1 MRGILRGLG
10 TKPVPG
16 GRTSRTGDDALSP
29 IEMSD
34 DQRRLQLLDDFEAAG
49 IAWFWAT
56 DDQNRVVYLSPSAAE
71 FFGVSHAELIGRPLA
86 SLFTLETDAN
96 DEAAERPLPFLL
108 SARTK
113 FTNLTVRVAGDT
125 DEEPRWWAISGR
137 PFQNPE
143 GAFLGY
149 RGGAK
154 DVTAD
159 YERHRDT
166 SRAAQ
171 FDALTGLANRNRMSK
186 RLATLLTAYRSAK
199 RSCGLMMLD
208 LDRFKQVND
217 TLGHPAGD
225 ELLKQVAQ
233 RLERIVGSKGEIGRL
248 GGDEFQIILPDVDDR
263 GELGEL
269 AHRIIQMI
277 SQPYSLDGSRAI
289 IGTSV
294 GMAIAPYDGI
304 EPPDLIKSADLALYA
319 AKGGGRGQYRF
330 YSNDL
335 KDSAQKRREI
345 EEDLRDALTRGELQM
360 HYQPV
365 VRATDNTV
373 VGFEALMRWEH
384 PERGSIS
391 PTVFIPI
398 AEESNLINSL
408 GEWAVRQACADA
420 AQWPGELRVA
430 VNVSAHQFNSE
441 SLPNIVANAL
451 ANSGLIARQLEL
463 EITESVFMGDK
474 SAVDTM
480 FARLKKI
487 GVKLS
492 LDDFGTGYSSLG
504 YLRRAPFDKI
514 KIDQSFVRGCTE
526 SDNSNSAIIAAIV
539 SLAEA
544 LEMETT
550 AEGVEAMDE
559 LALVRQRR
567 ATNIQGFIYS
577 RAVPHEQVMD
587 KLKDGNFVYE
597 PSGPPKQ
604 RSQRRT
610 LFRKI
615 GVIHED
621 ARYEAVM
628 RNLSKTGA
636 MIEGLL
642 DVPVGTDLV
651 LDLGEGQ
658 LAVGT
663 VRRSQDATQGIEF
676 ETPLIS
682 DGADGL
688 CTRHRI
694 SPYALA
700 AAGMP
705 LKALPSGQ
713 YPMLQNTHG
722 GGSRPRFMQVD
733 VQMGASRAA

>member
-10 TKPVPG
+10 GK
-16 GRTSRTGDDALSP
+16 SASGDGAAASPLQAIGMGDAH
-29 IEMSD
+29 
-34 DQRRLQLLDDFEAAG
+34 RRLQLLDDFESAG
-49 IAWFWAT
+49 ISWFWAT
-56 DDQNRVVYLSPSAAE
+56 DDQNRLIYLSPSAAE
-71 FFGVSHAELIGRPLA
+71 SFGVGHEELIGRALA
-86 SLFTLETDAN
+86 SLFILEQDN
-96 DEAAERPLPFLL
+96 SEESAERPLPFLL

-113 FTNLTVRVAGDT
+113 FANLTVRIAAEGD
-125 DEEPRWWAISGR
+125 PRWWAISGK
-137 PFQNPE
+137 PYQDPG

-154 DVTAD
+154 DITAD
-159 YERHRDT
+159 YERNRDT

-171 FDALTGLANRNRMSK
+171 FDSLTGLSNRNRMTK
-186 RLATLLTAYRSAK
+186 RLTATLTAYKAAK
-199 RSCGLMMLD
+199 RSCALMMLD

-233 RLERIVGSKGEIGRL
+233 RLERMVGSRGEIGRL
-248 GGDEFQIILPDVDDR
+248 GGDEFQVILPDVDDR

-269 AHRIIQMI
+269 AQRIIQMI

-294 GMAIAPYDGI
+294 GMAIAPYDGV
-304 EPPDLIKSADLALYA
+304 EPSDLVKSADLALYA

-330 YSNDL
+330 YSNEL

-345 EEDLRDALTRGELQM
+345 EEDLRDALARGELRM
-360 HYQPV
+360 HYQPIVNAVDNKV
-365 VRATDNTV
+365 VS
-373 VGFEALMRWEH
+373 FEALMRWDH
-384 PERGSIS
+384 PERGAIS
-391 PTVFIPI
+391 PAVFIPI
-398 AEESNLINSL
+398 AEDTNLINGL
-408 GEWAVRQACADA
+408 GEWAMKQACSDA
-420 AQWPGELRVA
+420 SEWPGELRVA

-441 SLPNIVANAL
+441 SLPTIVTNAL
-451 ANSGLIARQLEL
+451 ASSGLKPNQLEL
-463 EITESVFMGDK
+463 EITESVFMGDAA
-474 SAVDTM
+474 AVDKM
-480 FARLKKI
+480 FTRLKRI
-487 GVKLS
+487 GIKLS

-504 YLRRAPFDKI
+504 YLRKAPFDKI
-514 KIDQSFVRGCTE
+514 KIDQGFIRGCTDE
-526 SDNSNSAIIAAIV
+526 DNTNSAIIAAIV

-544 LEMETT
+544 LNMDTT

-559 LALVRQRR
+559 LELVRKRGAR
-567 ATNIQGFIYS
+567 TIQGFIYS
-577 RAVPHEQVMD
+577 RAVPQEQVME
-587 KLKDGNFVYE
+587 KLGNGDFVYE
-597 PSGPPKQ
+597 PSGPAKQ

-610 LFRKI
+610 VFRRI

-621 ARYEAVM
+621 HHYDVVM
-628 RNLSKTGA
+628 RNLSATGA

-651 LDLGEGQ
+651 IDFGEGQ
-658 LAVGT
+658 LAVGR
-663 VRRSQDATQGIEF
+663 VRRSQDASQGIEF

-694 SPYALA
+694 SPYVLA

-713 YPMLQNTHG
+713 YTMERRKNDSP
-722 GGSRPRFMQVD
+722 SRPKFMQVD
-733 VQMGASRAA
+733 VQMGAARAA

>member
-1 MRGILRGLG
+1 
-10 TKPVPG
+10 
-16 GRTSRTGDDALSP
+16 
-29 IEMSD
+29 
-34 DQRRLQLLDDFEAAG
+34 
-49 IAWFWAT
+49 
-56 DDQNRVVYLSPSAAE
+56 
-71 FFGVSHAELIGRPLA
+71 
-86 SLFTLETDAN
+86 
-96 DEAAERPLPFLL
+96 
-108 SARTK
+108 
-113 FTNLTVRVAGDT
+113 
-125 DEEPRWWAISGR
+125 
-137 PFQNPE
+137 
-143 GAFLGY
+143 
-149 RGGAK
+149 
-154 DVTAD
+154 
-159 YERHRDT
+159 
-166 SRAAQ
+166 
-171 FDALTGLANRNRMSK
+171 
-186 RLATLLTAYRSAK
+186 
-199 RSCGLMMLD
+199 ML
-208 LDRFKQVND
+208 
-217 TLGHPAGD
+217 
-225 ELLKQVAQ
+225 
-233 RLERIVGSKGEIGRL
+233 
-248 GGDEFQIILPDVDDR
+248 
-263 GELGEL
+263 
-269 AHRIIQMI
+269 

-294 GMAIAPYDGI
+294 GMAITPYDGVQ
-304 EPPDLIKSADLALYA
+304 PSDLIKSADLALYA

-345 EEDLRDALTRGELQM
+345 EEDLRDALARGELQM

-384 PERGSIS
+384 PERGTIS

-398 AEESNLINSL
+398 AEESNLINAL
-408 GEWAVRQACADA
+408 GEWALKQACADA
-420 AQWPGELRVA
+420 ARWPGELRVA
-430 VNVSAHQFNSE
+430 VNVSAHQFSSE
-441 SLPNIVANAL
+441 GLPTVVTNAL
-451 ANSGLIARQLEL
+451 AASGLKPKQLEL
-463 EITESVFMGDK
+463 EITESVFMGD
-474 SAVDTM
+474 ADEVDRM
-480 FARLKKI
+480 FARLKKV

-504 YLRRAPFDKI
+504 YLRKAPFDKI
-514 KIDQSFVRGCTE
+514 KIDQSFVRGSTE

-544 LEMETT
+544 LDMETT

-577 RAVPHEQVMD
+577 RAVPQEKVLE

-604 RSQRRT
+604 RSQRRSM
-610 LFRKI
+610 FRRI

-621 ARYEAVM
+621 HRYEAVM

-642 DVPVGTDLV
+642 EVPIGTDLV

-658 LAVGT
+658 LAVCT
-663 VRRSQDATQGIEF
+663 VRRSQDATQGVEF

-694 SPYALA
+694 SPYVLA
-700 AAGMP
+700 QHGMP
-705 LKALPSGQ
+705 LTSLPSGQ
-713 YPMLQNTHG
+713 YPLMPG
-722 GGSRPRFMQVD
+722 KPGSGARPRFMQVD
-733 VQMGASRAA
+733 VGMGASRAA

>member
-1 MRGILRGLG
+1 
-10 TKPVPG
+10 
-16 GRTSRTGDDALSP
+16 
-29 IEMSD
+29 
-34 DQRRLQLLDDFEAAG
+34 
-49 IAWFWAT
+49 
-56 DDQNRVVYLSPSAAE
+56 
-71 FFGVSHAELIGRPLA
+71 
-86 SLFTLETDAN
+86 
-96 DEAAERPLPFLL
+96 
-108 SARTK
+108 
-113 FTNLTVRVAGDT
+113 
-125 DEEPRWWAISGR
+125 
-137 PFQNPE
+137 
-143 GAFLGY
+143 
-149 RGGAK
+149 
-154 DVTAD
+154 
-159 YERHRDT
+159 
-166 SRAAQ
+166 
-171 FDALTGLANRNRMSK
+171 
-186 RLATLLTAYRSAK
+186 
-199 RSCGLMMLD
+199 
-208 LDRFKQVND
+208 
-217 TLGHPAGD
+217 
-225 ELLKQVAQ
+225 
-233 RLERIVGSKGEIGRL
+233 
-248 GGDEFQIILPDVDDR
+248 
-263 GELGEL
+263 
-269 AHRIIQMI
+269 MI

-365 VRATDNTV
+365 VRATDNHV

-384 PERGSIS
+384 PERGMIS
-391 PTVFIPI
+391 PALFIPI

-408 GEWAVRQACADA
+408 GEWALRQACSDA

-441 SLPNIVANAL
+441 SLPTMVANAL
-451 ANSGLIARQLEL
+451 AMSGLKARQLEL

-474 SAVDTM
+474 GAVDTM

-526 SDNSNSAIIAAIV
+526 TDNSNSAIIAAIV

-559 LALVRQRR
+559 LELVRQRR

-577 RAVPHEQVMD
+577 RAVPHEQVVD
-587 KLKDGNFVYE
+587 KLKDGNFIYE

-610 LFRKI
+610 VFRKI

-621 ARYEAVM
+621 NRYEAVM
-628 RNLSKTGA
+628 RNLSKSGA

-663 VRRSQDATQGIEF
+663 VRRSQDASQGIEF

-700 AAGMP
+700 SAGMP

-713 YPMLQNTHG
+713 YSLVQDAHA

>member
-1 MRGILRGLG
+1 M
-10 TKPVPG
+10 
-16 GRTSRTGDDALSP
+16 
-29 IEMSD
+29 
-34 DQRRLQLLDDFEAAG
+34 
-49 IAWFWAT
+49 
-56 DDQNRVVYLSPSAAE
+56 
-71 FFGVSHAELIGRPLA
+71 
-86 SLFTLETDAN
+86 
-96 DEAAERPLPFLL
+96 
-108 SARTK
+108 
-113 FTNLTVRVAGDT
+113 
-125 DEEPRWWAISGR
+125 
-137 PFQNPE
+137 
-143 GAFLGY
+143 
-149 RGGAK
+149 
-154 DVTAD
+154 
-159 YERHRDT
+159 
-166 SRAAQ
+166 
-171 FDALTGLANRNRMSK
+171 
-186 RLATLLTAYRSAK
+186 
-199 RSCGLMMLD
+199 
-208 LDRFKQVND
+208 
-217 TLGHPAGD
+217 
-225 ELLKQVAQ
+225 
-233 RLERIVGSKGEIGRL
+233 
-248 GGDEFQIILPDVDDR
+248 
-263 GELGEL
+263 
-269 AHRIIQMI
+269 
-277 SQPYSLDGSRAI
+277 
-289 IGTSV
+289 
-294 GMAIAPYDGI
+294 
-304 EPPDLIKSADLALYA
+304 YA

-391 PTVFIPI
+391 PAVFIPI

>member
-1 MRGILRGLG
+1 
-10 TKPVPG
+10 
-16 GRTSRTGDDALSP
+16 
-29 IEMSD
+29 
-34 DQRRLQLLDDFEAAG
+34 
-49 IAWFWAT
+49 
-56 DDQNRVVYLSPSAAE
+56 
-71 FFGVSHAELIGRPLA
+71 
-86 SLFTLETDAN
+86 
-96 DEAAERPLPFLL
+96 
-108 SARTK
+108 
-113 FTNLTVRVAGDT
+113 
-125 DEEPRWWAISGR
+125 
-137 PFQNPE
+137 
-143 GAFLGY
+143 
-149 RGGAK
+149 
-154 DVTAD
+154 
-159 YERHRDT
+159 
-166 SRAAQ
+166 
-171 FDALTGLANRNRMSK
+171 MSK

-391 PTVFIPI
+391 PAVFIPI

>member
-1 MRGILRGLG
+1 MRGILKGLG
-10 TKPVPG
+10 TKPGPAG
-16 GRTSRTGDDALSP
+16 TASHAKGDPQSP
-29 IEMSD
+29 IAMND
-34 DQRRLQLLDDFEAAG
+34 DSRRLQLLDEFEAVG

-56 DDQNRVVYLSPSAAE
+56 DDKNRLIYLSPNAAE
-71 FFGVSHAELIGRPLA
+71 RFGVGHDELIGQPLT
-86 SLFTLETDAN
+86 SLFTLEHDSGE
-96 DEAAERPLPFLL
+96 DAAERPLPFLL
-108 SARTK
+108 SARAK
-113 FTNLTVRVAGDT
+113 FANLTVRLAGEGD
-125 DEEPRWWAISGR
+125 PRWWALSGK
-137 PFQNPE
+137 PSQDAN
-143 GAFLGY
+143 GAFVGY

-159 YERHRDT
+159 YVRNRDT

-171 FDALTGLANRNRMSK
+171 FDALTGLANRSRMAK
-186 RLATLLTAYRSAK
+186 RLSDSLSTYRSAK
-199 RSCGLMMLD
+199 RSCALLMVD

-233 RLERIVGSKGEIGRL
+233 RLERIVGERGEIGRL

-269 AHRIIQMI
+269 SHRIIQMI

-289 IGTSV
+289 IGASV
-294 GMAIAPYDGI
+294 GVAIAPYDGI
-304 EPPDLIKSADLALYA
+304 EPSDLVKSADLALYA

-345 EEDLRDALTRGELQM
+345 EEDLRDALARGELQM

-384 PERGSIS
+384 PERGMIS
-391 PTVFIPI
+391 PGVFIPI
-398 AEESNLINSL
+398 AEDSRLINSL
-408 GEWAVRQACADA
+408 GEWALRQACADA
-420 AQWPGELRVA
+420 AEWPGELRVA

-441 SLPNIVANAL
+441 SLPNVVANAL
-451 ANSGLIARQLEL
+451 AHSGLKARQLEL

-474 SAVDTM
+474 GAVDTM

-559 LALVRQRR
+559 LALVRTRR
-567 ATNIQGFIYS
+567 ATNVQGFIYS
-577 RAVPHEQVMD
+577 RAVPHEQVLD
-587 KLKDGNFVYE
+587 KLKDGNFIYE

-610 LFRKI
+610 LFRRV

-621 ARYEAVM
+621 HRYDAVM

-676 ETPLIS
+676 ETPLVS

-705 LKALPSGQ
+705 LTALPSEPYQ
-713 YPMLQNTHG
+713 LMKAQG
-722 GGSRPRFMQVD
+722 GPASRPRFMQVD
-733 VQMGASRAA
+733 VQMGAARAA